1 MAMMLRVDDL
11 KAKHAALEDKLEL
24 EKKRPVPD
32 EITITE
38 LKRQK
43 LRLKDQIAD
52 ITQH

>member
-11 KAKHAALEDKLEL
+11 KAKHAALEHKLEL

-32 EITITE
+32 EIAITE

-52 ITQH
+52 ITEH

>member
-32 EITITE
+32 EIAIAE